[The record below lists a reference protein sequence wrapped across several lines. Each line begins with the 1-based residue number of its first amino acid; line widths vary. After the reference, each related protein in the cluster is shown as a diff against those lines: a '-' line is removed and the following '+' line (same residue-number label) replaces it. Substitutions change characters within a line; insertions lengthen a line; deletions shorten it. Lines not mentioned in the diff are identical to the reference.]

1 MKLFSL
7 LFAGLALAKEELTGA
22 EFKAEV
28 AKGPV
33 FAKFYAP
40 WCGHCKK
47 LAPAWTELAEEIN
60 GDAEW
65 GATIASVDCTQH
77 KEVCSENGV
86 TGYPT
91 LKFFNGGEATKYQGA
106 RTLEALRTWL
116 DGQLPGD
123 DDAAAGDAEPAAP
136 AKGEV
141 VNLNAKNFKSSIA
154 PPEQVSFVKFFAPW
168 CGHCKKM
175 APTWVDLAKDLGSDD
190 SVMIAE
196 VDCTVESSVCS
207 ENGVKGY
214 PTLKAFK
221 GGKEIEKYAGGR
233 DINSFKAAIKKY
245 QGGSAE
251 PAKPAEPAKQAAAGG
266 DAEGDVVEL
275 TADNF
280 ASTVASGAWFI
291 KFYAPWCGHCKNLAP
306 TWETLGKDSKAG
318 KIAAKIAKVD
328 CTQHNP
334 ICKENE
340 VKGFPTLLFF
350 QDGKNLGKHQGGRD
364 LDSLKKSI
372 TKFLNPGAAAEEEK
386 ANEAAADDFY
396 KKIENKHAFVKFYA
410 PWCGHCK
417 KLAPAWTELEGKF
430 KDNTKTAVFDV
441 DCTAEANKQVCSKM
455 GVRGYPTI
463 KYFGPGE
470 KGEGDKYA
478 GGRDVAALETF
489 MNNKLAAAG
498 SDHDEL

>member
-1 MKLFSL
+1 M
-7 LFAGLALAKEELTGA
+7 
-22 EFKAEV
+22 
-28 AKGPV
+28 
-33 FAKFYAP
+33 
-40 WCGHCKK
+40 
-47 LAPAWTELAEEIN
+47 
-60 GDAEW
+60 
-65 GATIASVDCTQH
+65 
-77 KEVCSENGV
+77 
-86 TGYPT
+86 
-91 LKFFNGGEATKYQGA
+91 
-106 RTLEALRTWL
+106 EALRTWL

-123 DDAAAGDAEPAAP
+123 DDAAAGDDEPAAP

-306 TWETLGKDSKAG
+306 TVSITSFMKLYELINIFSGKLS
-318 KIAAKIAKVD
+318 AK
-328 CTQHNP
+328 TQ
-334 ICKENE
+334 KL
-340 VKGFPTLLFF
+340 VKLQQKLP
-350 QDGKNLGKHQGGRD
+350 
-364 LDSLKKSI
+364 KSI
-372 TKFLNPGAAAEEEK
+372 VLNTIQSA
-386 ANEAAADDFY
+386 
-396 KKIENKHAFVKFYA
+396 KKMK
-410 PWCGHCK
+410 
-417 KLAPAWTELEGKF
+417 
-430 KDNTKTAVFDV
+430 
-441 DCTAEANKQVCSKM
+441 
-455 GVRGYPTI
+455 
-463 KYFGPGE
+463 
-470 KGEGDKYA
+470 
-478 GGRDVAALETF
+478 
-489 MNNKLAAAG
+489 
-498 SDHDEL
+498 